1 MPQATLVGVEDV
13 TRLPGLC
20 NSAVGPNGRPATNP
34 DVWFRTRTTIS
45 TDDHKLV
52 TLMSVANPNGAVSVE
67 KPAPQ
72 LPDQHAARIVDLIP
86 LGVDREFLPHQARR

>member
-1 MPQATLVGVEDV
+1 
-13 TRLPGLC
+13 
-20 NSAVGPNGRPATNP
+20 
-34 DVWFRTRTTIS
+34 
-45 TDDHKLV
+45 
-52 TLMSVANPNGAVSVE
+52 MSVANPNGAVSVE